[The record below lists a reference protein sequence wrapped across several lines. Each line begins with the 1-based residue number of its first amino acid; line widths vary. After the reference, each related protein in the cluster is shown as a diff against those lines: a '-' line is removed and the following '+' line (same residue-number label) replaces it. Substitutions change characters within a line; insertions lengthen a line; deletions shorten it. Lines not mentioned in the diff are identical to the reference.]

1 MYAILSP
8 MKSKRKP
15 KVASIVEAATQAK
28 PRRSIPIAEVEEM
41 LNRQADKLTRPP
53 TPYDERLRLIRE
65 IESTE
70 NERNYHDQQA
80 RGLAL
85 NVVRLQQELKSINQ
99 SIADELDFD
108 SVR

>member
-15 KVASIVEAATQAK
+15 KVASIVET
-28 PRRSIPIAEVEEM
+28 IPIAEVEEM

-70 NERNYHDQQA
+70 NEQNYHAQQA